1 MPNIGI
7 NAGVSMNTLKSRILN
22 PAFTSV
28 YSVLIQAPSLVSGGE
43 GGSSATGLDRELFEL
58 TCIEASLPGS
68 SIATVETNRDYHG
81 IVERHAYSRLFD
93 ETIEL
98 TFLVTLDSNYR
109 QIRFFDFWMK
119 YIVGENTYTDKE
131 LRNKVNQRA
140 KYPDSYKTGMKIA
153 KFEKDLGSGKSAGAN
168 AVVYNFVDVFPKS
181 MNSIPIAYESS
192 QLLKVTVSM
201 CYTRY
206 FIDRSQGQ
214 TDNNFNAF
222 GSSSLSPGNP
232 EVPFDFTFDSDFSST
247 RYYDPKFADVFNNNS
262 STTFSNDSLFNNDF
276 DFTSGSFLD

>member
-28 YSVLIQAPSLVSGGE
+28 YSVLIQAPPGVAGGE

-68 SIATVETNRDYHG
+68 SIATVETNRDFHG

-109 QIRFFDFWMK
+109 QIRFFDYWMK
-119 YIVGENTYTDKE
+119 FIVGENNYTDKQ
-131 LRNKVNQRA
+131 LQSKVHQRA
-140 KYPDSYKTGMKIA
+140 KYPETYKTGMKIA
-153 KFEKDLGSGKSAGAN
+153 KYEKDLGSGNSMGAN
-168 AVVYNFVDVFPKS
+168 AMVYNFVDAFPKAI
-181 MNSIPIAYESS
+181 NSIPITYEAT

-206 FIDRSQGQ
+206 FVDQSQGQ
-214 TDNNFNAF
+214 TDYNFNAF

-232 EVPFDFTFDSDFSST
+232 EIPFNFAFDTNITGSDFN
-247 RYYDPKFADVFNNNS
+247 YDPQFAEKV
-262 STTFSNDSLFNNDF
+262 FSNESLFNTDF
-276 DFTSGSFLD
+276 NFTGGSFIN

>member
-28 YSVLIQAPSLVSGGE
+28 YSVLIQAPNAVAGGE

-109 QIRFFDFWMK
+109 QIRFFDYWMK
-119 YIVGENTYTDKE
+119 YIIGENNFTDKQ
-131 LRNKVNQRA
+131 LGNKVVQRA
-140 KYPDSYKTGMKIA
+140 KYPDTYKTGMKIA
-153 KFEKDLGSGKSAGAN
+153 KYEKDLGSGKSAGTN
-168 AVVYNFVDVFPKS
+168 AIVYNFVDIFPKS
-181 MNSIPIAYESS
+181 MNSIPITYEST
-192 QLLKVTVSM
+192 QLLKVTVSL

-214 TDNNFNAF
+214 TDYNFNVF

-232 EVPFDFTFDSDFSST
+232 EIPFNYTFDSNITGNAYGSDFSF
-247 RYYDPKFADVFNNNS
+247 DPQFAEQVFSNQSVFN
-262 STTFSNDSLFNNDF
+262 TDFN
-276 DFTSGSFLD
+276 FTAGSFLN